1 VTELD
6 YFATTAK
13 GLEEVLAA
21 ELRALLTGTVTPA
34 QGGVHFRGSR
44 ADGYRACLWLRT
56 ANRVLQPLATFPC
69 DSVEQLYRGV
79 RDLPWEEL
87 LTPEMTLALDASVRD
102 STLTHSRNTAL
113 KGKDAIVDRCATITG
128 AGRISIRP
136 PPISR
141 STCICTAI
149 AARSASTW
157 PARGCIGVA
166 TDWNARLRP
175 CARLWRP
182 A

>member
-113 KGKDAIVDRCATITG
+113 KGKDAIVDRLRDHYGRRPNIDPAAPDLPVNLHLHRNRCTVSLDL
-128 AGRISIRP
+128 AG
-136 PPISR
+136 
-141 STCICTAI
+141 
-149 AARSASTW
+149 
-157 PARGCIGVA
+157 
-166 TDWNARLRP
+166 L
-175 CARLWRP
+175 
-182 A
+182 